1 MIAETDYRGKILS
14 GNIVEPVTSNVGL
27 VDEIFQMKD
36 RLKEI
41 SDEEKDIKEK
51 INWTEKELLDR
62 MEAEKLTQIKDDKGR
77 VVFFLSPALHA
88 RINKANEEEAHKIIR
103 DDWHEGDHI
112 KETITPAVVS
122 RIVKE
127 RINAGLHVD
136 DEIFQYHIEQKL
148 GMRK

>member
-1 MIAETDYRGKILS
+1 MIAETDYRGKVIS
-14 GNIVEPVTSNVGL
+14 GNIVEPVKTNAGL
-27 VDEIFQMKD
+27 IDDVFLLKK
-36 RLKEI
+36 RLEEI

-51 INWTEKELLDR
+51 VKWIEKELLDR
-62 MEAEKLTQIKDDKGR
+62 MDAEGIAQIKDDMGR
-77 VVFFLSPALHA
+77 IVFFLNPALHA
-88 RINKANEEEAHKIIR
+88 RINKANEEEAHKILR
-103 DDWHEGDHI
+103 EWKEGDHI
-112 KETITPAVVS
+112 KEVITPATVS